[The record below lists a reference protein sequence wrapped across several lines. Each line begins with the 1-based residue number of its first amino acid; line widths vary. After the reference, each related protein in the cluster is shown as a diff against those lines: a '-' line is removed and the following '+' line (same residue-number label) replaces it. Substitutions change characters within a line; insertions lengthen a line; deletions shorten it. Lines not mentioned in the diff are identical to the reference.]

1 MKRTLMF
8 SSTVIAAVY
17 AAQLLSPTAHAQ
29 EVKPNV
35 LDAAGL
41 KAAIEGLGYE
51 TKVLNQEPGS
61 EKYEFKI
68 VTADLNVPM
77 AAEISPSKN
86 YIWLTVRLGDNRPDL
101 KWEELLKTQAKV
113 QPCQF
118 YITTKGN
125 LMFGV
130 ALDNRAVNAAVL
142 KRNVD
147 MISKNVG
154 ETKAL
159 WLKS

>member
-1 MKRTLMF
+1 MKRALMF
-8 SSTVIAAVY
+8 STTVIAAVY
-17 AAQLLSPTAHAQ
+17 AAKLLSPTAFAQ
-29 EVKPNV
+29 EIKPNV

-41 KAAIEGLGYE
+41 KTAIEGLGYE
-51 TKVLNQEPGS
+51 VSILEKEAGK

-86 YIWLTVRLGDNRPDL
+86 YIWLTVRLGDNRSDL
-101 KWEELLKTQAKV
+101 KWEELLKNQAKV

-118 YITTKGN
+118 YITTTN
-125 LMFGV
+125 RLMFGV
-130 ALDNRAVNAAVL
+130 AIDNRAVNAAVL

-159 WLKS
+159 WLKA